1 MKKKVRLVS
10 YKAMFLDDIK
20 KYIEF
25 SIVKYKFQDECK
37 NIEIESD
44 NNDLKDYLTYKNFT
58 YMEYEFLSEVST
70 FIAKTIEKGHAEA
83 ILVKYRD
90 DENNVKGLEIRVPEY
105 DFKLRGLKY
114 TYFFQKQSIMINN
127 KKYHINK
134 FKNEEIIFMDYKDL
148 RISKYKI
155 KKMLRKLEKV
165 DHLDEL
171 LNLSRKNLLLY
182 GEFEKINEKEKVNIY
197 KYTKKIRWNARKY
210 DGELL
215 TLPYMYYRKVE
226 FYKYLINIL
235 DITMNIINKKISKQK
250 DILCSGKIIIKTKT
264 IKELDELLR
273 KFLLGNAKYS
283 DFIF

>member
-1 MKKKVRLVS
+1 MRKKVRLVS

-20 KYIEF
+20 KYIQF
-25 SIVKYKFQDECK
+25 SIVKYKFQDEYK

-44 NNDLKDYLTYKNFT
+44 NDDLKDYLTYKNFT
-58 YMEYEFLSEVST
+58 YMEYEFLNEVST
-70 FIAKTIEKGHAEA
+70 FIAKTIKKGHAEA

-90 DENNVKGLEIRVPEY
+90 DENNVKGLEIRVPKY

-134 FKNEEIIFMDYKDL
+134 FKNEEIIFMAYKNL

-165 DHLDEL
+165 DHLGEL
-171 LNLSRKNLLLY
+171 LNLSQKNLLLY
-182 GEFEKINEKEKVNIY
+182 GEFEKLNEKEKVNIY
-197 KYTKKIRWNARKY
+197 KYTKEIRWNGRKY

-215 TLPYMYYRKVE
+215 TLPYMYYRKIE
-226 FYKYLINIL
+226 FYKYLINLL

-264 IKELDELLR
+264 IEELDELLR

>member
-1 MKKKVRLVS
+1 MRKKVRLVS

-25 SIVKYKFQDECK
+25 SIVKYKFQDEYK

-44 NNDLKDYLTYKNFT
+44 NDDLKDYLTYKNFT
-58 YMEYEFLSEVST
+58 YMEYEFLNEVST

-148 RISKYKI
+148 KISKYQI

-165 DHLDEL
+165 DHLGEL
-171 LNLSRKNLLLY
+171 LNLSQKNLLLY
-182 GEFEKINEKEKVNIY
+182 GEFEKLNEKEKVNIY
-197 KYTKKIRWNARKY
+197 KYTKKIRWNGRKY

-226 FYKYLINIL
+226 FYKYLINLL